1 MIFLIFNHILHIETI
16 EIDPSLEEHK
26 ELLKRTDLIS
36 EVSQPDNQQ
45 VVRMHIVPWSYVSAS
60 LVRSNNG
67 YIYFIYFQR
76 NVWAL

>member
-45 VVRMHIVPWSYVSAS
+45 VVRMHIVPWSKSVSKS

-67 YIYFIYFQR
+67 YIYF
-76 NVWAL
+76 